1 MADQYKQ
8 TVRVGILRACMRYI
22 EDPNRSMISRIF
34 LALAPLFIVWVVSP
48 LDIFPEAF
56 LGPLGL
62 TDDALILISL
72 ILLIRL
78 ANNFYRTK
86 RYVKNRISTTSNNN
100 G

>member
-1 MADQYKQ
+1 MTNQYKQ
-8 TVRVGILRACMRYI
+8 TVQVGIIRACMRYI
-22 EDPNRSMISRIF
+22 EDPNRSMLSRIF
-34 LALAPLFIVWVVSP
+34 LAMAPLFVVWVVSP
-48 LDIFPEAF
+48 LDILPEAF

-86 RYVKNRISTTSNNN
+86 RYVKSRIGTVSHK
-100 G
+100 